1 MPDESSSAGDRAV
14 FALFEIAAFALGWN
28 AIDRLLDGK
37 SLFVVVPILAAT
49 ILTSY
54 AGFKWPQVKLKLFP
68 RSAVQTEAKTEG
80 DKPSVESVESLPEP
94 EPTLLSLLVSSFPR
108 FNTIGKDV
116 PFQFDDG
123 TALTARALLYYELT
137 SNATFLGVYI
147 PSSPETLPACVVLA
161 KQAREI
167 AEHLPQAGFLITST
181 ALGENLQHV
190 RNFTFTGKVY
200 IHHVDRLT
208 HEQMGYIE
216 NAFRTQKLEVVL
228 RGPDFLTQA
237 WIAWKQKGQPN
248 ITWDTISLQKLV
260 FENGRFR
267 RFVPHEAAAFMFGIF
282 IVVKNPP
289 IKDQK
294 VIAAGDVKAR
304 LLFKLKQGEYDI
316 SPGAWV
322 DEPYSSVR
330 LDVGDTRQ
338 LLLAVSQSYT
348 SDWKMIAN
356 RRTSEGDAVS
366 MDYTR
371 DFPLF
376 AEGTLELNLLHVKTG
391 AIIRTWETRVKWPK
405 DNSLSFTGMKE
416 S

>member
-1 MPDESSSAGDRAV
+1 MSGEVAGRSPIEY
-14 FALFEIAAFALGWN
+14 LFFGVMDFIC
-28 AIDRLLDGK
+28 LL
-37 SLFVVVPILAAT
+37 LAAESLNT
-49 ILTSY
+49 LQY
-54 AGFKWPQVKLKLFP
+54 RRAGEWVVAGIASVLIGYYWPQIRLKIFR
-68 RSAVQTEAKTEG
+68 RSARQTEARKG
-80 DKPSVESVESLPEP
+80 VDKPLVEGGEESFPEP

-108 FNTIGKDV
+108 FHTIGYDL
-116 PFQFDDG
+116 PLQFDDG
-123 TALTARALLYYELT
+123 TVLTVRAVLYYELT
-137 SNATFLGVYI
+137 SNATFLGVQI
-147 PSSPETLPACVVLA
+147 PSSPETLSACVVLA

-167 AEHLPQAGFLITST
+167 AEHLPQAGVLITST
-181 ALGENLQHV
+181 ALGENPQHV

-208 HEQMGYIE
+208 HEQMGHIE
-216 NAFRTQKLEVVL
+216 NAFHAQKLEVVL

-267 RFVPHEAAAFMFGIF
+267 RFVPYETAAFMFGIF

-289 IKDQK
+289 IKGQK

-304 LLFKLKQGEYDI
+304 LLFKFKQGEYDI

-322 DEPYSSVR
+322 DEPCSSVR
-330 LDVGDTRQ
+330 LDVGDTRH
-338 LLLAVSQSYT
+338 LLLAVSQSYI

-356 RRTSEGDAVS
+356 RRASEGDAVS

-371 DFPLF
+371 DFPLL
-376 AEGTLELNLLHVKTG
+376 AEGTLEVNLLHVKSG
-391 AIIRTWETRVKWPK
+391 AIIRTWETRVQWPK
-405 DNSLSFTGMKE
+405 DYSLSFTGMKE

>member
-1 MPDESSSAGDRAV
+1 MAGEAGDRRFWTVV
-14 FALFEIAAFALGWN
+14 FLASVDFCCVLQAIERYDKGDIRIGTAWLIAGVIFSLIGW
-28 AIDRLLDGK
+28 
-37 SLFVVVPILAAT
+37 
-49 ILTSY
+49 
-54 AGFKWPQVKLKLFP
+54 KWPQVRRKLFP
-68 RSAVQTEAKTEG
+68 RQFETKNETGKPPTAEEG
-80 DKPSVESVESLPEP
+80 FPEP

-108 FNTIGKDV
+108 FDTIGKDI

-123 TALTARALLYYELT
+123 TSLTVRAVLYYELT
-137 SNATFLGVYI
+137 SNATFLGVHI
-147 PSSPETLPACVVLA
+147 PSSPETLSACVVLA

-167 AEHLPQAGFLITST
+167 AEHLPQAGVLITST
-181 ALGENLQHV
+181 ALGENPQHV

-216 NAFRTQKLEVVL
+216 NAFHAQKLEVVL

-237 WIAWKQKGQPN
+237 WIAWKEKGQPN

-260 FENGRFR
+260 FENGKFR
-267 RFVPHEAAAFMFGIF
+267 RFVPYEAAAFMFGIF

-289 IKDQK
+289 IKGQK
-294 VIAAGDVKAR
+294 VIAAGDVKAS

-338 LLLAVSQSYT
+338 LLLAVSQSYI

-356 RRTSEGDAVS
+356 RRTSEGEAVS

-376 AEGTLELNLLHVKTG
+376 AEGTLKVNLLHVKSG
-391 AIIRTWETRVKWPK
+391 AIIRTWETSVKWPK
-405 DNSLSFTGMKE
+405 DHSLSFTGMKE

>member
-1 MPDESSSAGDRAV
+1 MP
-14 FALFEIAAFALGWN
+14 
-28 AIDRLLDGK
+28 
-37 SLFVVVPILAAT
+37 
-49 ILTSY
+49 
-54 AGFKWPQVKLKLFP
+54 
-68 RSAVQTEAKTEG
+68 
-80 DKPSVESVESLPEP
+80 
-94 EPTLLSLLVSSFPR
+94 
-108 FNTIGKDV
+108 
-116 PFQFDDG
+116 
-123 TALTARALLYYELT
+123 
-137 SNATFLGVYI
+137 
-147 PSSPETLPACVVLA
+147 
-161 KQAREI
+161 
-167 AEHLPQAGFLITST
+167 
-181 ALGENLQHV
+181 GENPQHV

-216 NAFRTQKLEVVL
+216 NAFHAQKLEVVL

-237 WIAWKQKGQPN
+237 WIAWKEKGQPN

-267 RFVPHEAAAFMFGIF
+267 RFVPYETTPFMFGIF

-289 IKDQK
+289 IKGQK
-294 VIAAGDVKAR
+294 VIAAGEVKAR
-304 LLFKLKQGEYDI
+304 LLFKLKQGEYEI

-330 LDVGDTRQ
+330 LGVGDTRH
-338 LLLAVSQSYT
+338 LLLGVSQSYI

-376 AEGTLELNLLHVKTG
+376 AEGTLEVNLLHVKSG
-391 AIIRTWETRVKWPK
+391 AIIRTWETRVQWPK
-405 DNSLSFTGMKE
+405 DNSLGFTGMKE